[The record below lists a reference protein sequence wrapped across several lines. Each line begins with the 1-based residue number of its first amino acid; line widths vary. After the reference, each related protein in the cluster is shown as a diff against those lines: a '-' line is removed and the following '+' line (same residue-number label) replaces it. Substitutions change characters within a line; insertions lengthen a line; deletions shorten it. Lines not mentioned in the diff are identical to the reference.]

1 MPILLALGSAMVW
14 GIGDYFGGRV
24 SRFHPAVIV
33 TFLGQAVSLVLL
45 AVAVWA
51 MGTPIPDASTLLW
64 GGTAGVVGC
73 LALTGLYYAFARGA
87 MTVVAP
93 VSAVVGAVVPV
104 VVGLATGERP
114 RAIAYAGI
122 AVAIVAVALVSG
134 ALGERHQP
142 TPRRILFISALA
154 GSGFGFFFVALDR
167 TAHDSGFWPLLSSR
181 VTSVPLLLAIV
192 VFTGARAGKERSLL
206 VLAAAGGVLDVTANA
221 LYLAATR
228 NGLLSIVAVVGSMYP
243 ASTVLLAFAVD
254 RERVNRWQA
263 FGMVL
268 AGVALVLVTLGRQ

>member
-1 MPILLALGSAMVW
+1 
-14 GIGDYFGGRV
+14 
-24 SRFHPAVIV
+24 
-33 TFLGQAVSLVLL
+33 
-45 AVAVWA
+45 
-51 MGTPIPDASTLLW
+51 
-64 GGTAGVVGC
+64 
-73 LALTGLYYAFARGA
+73 
-87 MTVVAP
+87 
-93 VSAVVGAVVPV
+93 
-104 VVGLATGERP
+104 
-114 RAIAYAGI
+114 
-122 AVAIVAVALVSG
+122 
-134 ALGERHQP
+134 
-142 TPRRILFISALA
+142 
-154 GSGFGFFFVALDR
+154 
-167 TAHDSGFWPLLSSR
+167 